1 MAGRPPNSKTPHAPQ
16 TVFARRPPKGVKKM
30 DQKIKL
36 AIPAIQ
42 TNPKLFKVTLTSVD
56 RPEPA
61 PYKAKIAPTPI
72 NAIPTTFFTSLLDGP
87 EEAPD
92 LEGGKGGRSSDR
104 PVGRVRPAIKTSV
117 FGKQYRNI

>member
-1 MAGRPPNSKTPHAPQ
+1 MAGRPPNSKTAHAPQ
-16 TVFARRPPKGVKKM
+16 TVFARRPPKGVKKI

-42 TNPKLFKVTLTSVD
+42 TNPKLFKVTLTNVD

-61 PYKAKIAPTPI
+61 PYNAKIAPTPI
-72 NAIPTTFFTSLLDGP
+72 NAMPITFLISLLVGP
-87 EEAPD
+87 EEPPD
-92 LEGGKGGRSSDR
+92 LEGGKGGPPSAR
-104 PVGRVRPAIKTSV
+104 PVRIAIKTSV